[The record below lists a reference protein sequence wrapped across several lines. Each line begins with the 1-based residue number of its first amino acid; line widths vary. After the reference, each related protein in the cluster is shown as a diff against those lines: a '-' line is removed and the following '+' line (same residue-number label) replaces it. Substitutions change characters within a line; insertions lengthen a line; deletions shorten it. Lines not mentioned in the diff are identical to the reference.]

1 MLQVFDFIS
10 QIFDVVLAFLVIG
23 LVVFVVIYSLSDYS
37 NEGVEISK
45 EIQPKPSTQP
55 SEKEVSFTQIDN
67 EKALIKNTLQE
78 NLMLKKRNQY
88 LEQTLIKAQKE
99 KIEQEEK
106 QRKVVLEELA
116 KAESKY
122 KKIWSFDRGE

>member
-45 EIQPKPSTQP
+45 EDQVKPTNHSH
-55 SEKEVSFTQIDN
+55 EKEQIN
-67 EKALIKNTLQE
+67 SAKLIENTLQE
-78 NLMLKKRNQY
+78 NVILKQRNQY